1 MTGDSSKKNENVAK
15 EGGLTMNFQY
25 PMLNSTNYTIWA
37 VKIRALFNVHGIWE
51 VIEPTQGTEVDKKK
65 DNSAIAMLYQA
76 IPESMV
82 LQVAN
87 LNSAKEIWDALKI
100 RHVGVDRV
108 KEARVQTLESEFE
121 QLKMKDGE
129 SLDVYAGKISEVA
142 SQASNLGHTV
152 EDKRMV
158 RKLLSS
164 VPEKFM
170 QIVAAIEQFADL
182 NTMPFQEAIGR
193 LKAFEERT
201 KKAVKEEDGSSSLLF
216 SNVDEKTKEHKC
228 EHCGHVNSSQERTE
242 RGRGKNWK
250 PWKKKDGD
258 QDKSQI
264 RCYKCKELGHY
275 KSECPKWE
283 KEHEANLI
291 QEDDEPTLL

>member
-1 MTGDSSKKNENVAK
+1 
-15 EGGLTMNFQY
+15 MNFQY

-37 VKIRALFNVHGIWE
+37 VKIRAIFNVHGIWE
-51 VIEPTQGTEVDKKK
+51 VIEPTQGTEVDQKKRY
-65 DNSAIAMLYQA
+65 SAIAMLYQ
-76 IPESMV
+76 E
-82 LQVAN
+82 LRKYLYCKLLT
-87 LNSAKEIWDALKI
+87 LNRKGDLDALKI
-100 RHVGVDRV
+100 RQLELIELR
-108 KEARVQTLESEFE
+108 KARVQTLESEFE
-121 QLKMKDGE
+121 QKFLKMERRNYWGIQW
-129 SLDVYAGKISEVA
+129 KIKE
-142 SQASNLGHTV
+142 L
-152 EDKRMV
+152 V
-158 RKLLSS
+158 RKLLSQ

-170 QIVAAIEQFADL
+170 QIVAG
-182 NTMPFQEAIGR
+182 NRTPF
-193 LKAFEERT
+193 KNERT

-258 QDKSQI
+258 QDNSQI

-283 KEHEANLI
+283 KEHEENLI